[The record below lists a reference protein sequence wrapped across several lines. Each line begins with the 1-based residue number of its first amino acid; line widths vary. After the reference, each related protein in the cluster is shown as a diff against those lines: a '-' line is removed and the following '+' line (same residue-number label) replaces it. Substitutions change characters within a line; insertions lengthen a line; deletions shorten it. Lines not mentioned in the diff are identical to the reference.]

1 MVVKNHFTVRSSAKV
16 EGYYIDYLGNYS
28 VVALSENLELD
39 SALITSVFDKYSN
52 QFDTEF
58 GVYYFASKDKAN
70 QAIDV
75 LVAAVPASKRGR
87 AIYLTDKEIELI
99 RKALINE
106 DNNFLTVK
114 PSIKDEIFKKLNQTY

>member
-16 EGYYIDYLGNYS
+16 DGYYIDYLGNYS
-28 VVALSENLELD
+28 VIALSENLD
-39 SALITSVFDKYSN
+39 IDPALITSIFEKYAN

-58 GVYYFASKDKAN
+58 GVYYFSSKDKATA
-70 QAIDV
+70 AIEV
-75 LVAAVPASKRGR
+75 LVSSVPANMRGR

-114 PSIKDEIFKKLNQTY
+114 SSLKDEIFKKLNQTY

>member
-1 MVVKNHFTVRSSAKV
+1 MVVKNHFTVRNSAKV

-28 VVALSENLELD
+28 ILALSENLEID
-39 SALITSVFDKYSN
+39 QALITSVFEKYSSQYN
-52 QFDTEF
+52 TEF
-58 GVYYFASKDKAN
+58 GVYYFASKDKAT
-70 QAIDV
+70 QAIEV
-75 LVAAVPASKRGR
+75 LVSAVPANKRGR

-114 PSIKDEIFKKLNQTY
+114 SSLKDEIFKKLNQSY

>member
-1 MVVKNHFTVRSSAKV
+1 MVVKNHFTVRNSAKV

-28 VVALSENLELD
+28 ILALSENLEID
-39 SALITSVFDKYSN
+39 QALITSVFEKYSN
-52 QFDTEF
+52 QYNTEF
-58 GVYYFASKDKAN
+58 GVYYFASKDKAT
-70 QAIDV
+70 QAIEV
-75 LVAAVPASKRGR
+75 LVSAVPANKRGR

-114 PSIKDEIFKKLNQTY
+114 SSLKDEIFKKLNQSY